1 MTDYPPEY
9 RPDPPPAPWQAP
21 PVAPWQT
28 PPPPPGARPAQRRR
42 RGLAVGALVGAVLIA
57 GAAVGVTVGLVTR
70 GSPSAASRGNSR
82 TPSPTVTQA
91 RTAFQQALAATR
103 NSAGVHYVAVSTGA
117 NVTQNTLGDATQGG
131 GSQLITLNSTYG
143 NELFTLRLVS
153 GTVYFNG
160 NTPAVE
166 DQLGVPAAGAPAVQ
180 DKWVAVSSNDGPY
193 SVLQVGITI
202 ADQATSVAE
211 PAGPG
216 PAFVPTSITQVTAAD
231 GTRATRI
238 IGTLSQQGGTAHLDI
253 APDSHLPIAEA
264 STVALSGGVTDTST
278 VTFSG
283 WGMTASVTAPATFVA
298 WPTLGASPPPGG
310 YGSGGSS
317 SGGNSQTP
325 SATPGL

>member
-21 PVAPWQT
+21 PLAPWQT
-28 PPPPPGARPAQRRR
+28 PPPPPGAMPAQRRR
-42 RGLAVGALVGAVLIA
+42 RGLAVGALVAAVLIA

-70 GSPSAASRGNSR
+70 GSPSETSRGNSR
-82 TPSPTVTQA
+82 TPDPTVTQA
-91 RTAFQQALAATR
+91 RIVFQQALAATR
-103 NSAGVHYVAVSTGA
+103 NSAGVHYVARSDAA

-143 NELFTLRLVS
+143 NELFTLRLVG

-180 DKWVAVSSNDGPY
+180 DKWVSVSSSDGPY
-193 SVLQVGITI
+193 SVLQPGITV
-202 ADQATSVAE
+202 ADQAASVAD
-211 PAGPG
+211 PDPTLGL
-216 PAFVPTSITQVTAAD
+216 AFVPTSITQVTAAD
-231 GTRATRI
+231 GTKATRI
-238 IGTLSQQGGTAHLDI
+238 LGTVSQQGGTAHLDI
-253 APDSHLPIAEA
+253 TPDSHLPIAEA
-264 STVALSGGVTDTST
+264 LTVALSGVTDTNT

-283 WGMTASVTAPATFVA
+283 WGTAASVTVPATFVA
-298 WPTLGASPPPGG
+298 WPTLGASRPPGG

-317 SGGNSQTP
+317 QTP
-325 SATPGL
+325 SATRGL

>member
-1 MTDYPPEY
+1 MTDHPPEY

-21 PVAPWQT
+21 PPAPWQT
-28 PPPPPGARPAQRRR
+28 PPPPPGAMPAQRRR
-42 RGLAVGALVGAVLIA
+42 RRLAVGALVAAVLIA

-70 GSPSAASRGNSR
+70 GSPPATSRGNPR
-82 TPSPTVTQA
+82 TPNPTVTQA
-91 RTAFQQALAATR
+91 KAVIQQAVAASR
-103 NSAGVHYVAVSTGA
+103 GSAGVHYVARSTGA

-131 GSQLITLNSTYG
+131 GSQLITVNSTYG

-160 NTPAVE
+160 NVPALE

-180 DKWVAVSSNDGPY
+180 DKWVSVSSSDGPY
-193 SVLQVGITI
+193 SVLQPGITV
-202 ADQATSVAE
+202 ADQAASVTV
-211 PAGPG
+211 PDPTLGL
-216 PAFVPTSITQVTAAD
+216 AFVPTSITQVTAAD

-238 IGTLSQQGGTAHLDI
+238 LGTLSQQGWTAHVDI

-264 STVALSGGVTDTST
+264 STLALSGVTATNT

-283 WGMTASVTAPATFVA
+283 WGTVASVTAPATFVA
-298 WPTLGASPPPGG
+298 WPTLGASTPPGG
-310 YGSGGSS
+310 YGSG
-317 SGGNSQTP
+317 QTP

>member
-42 RGLAVGALVGAVLIA
+42 RGLAVGAMVAAVLIA

-70 GSPSAASRGNSR
+70 GSPSATSRGNSR
-82 TPSPTVTQA
+82 TPNPTVTQA
-91 RTAFQQALAATR
+91 RAVFQQALAATR
-103 NSAGVHYVAVSTGA
+103 NSAGVHYVARSTGA
-117 NVTQNTLGDATQGG
+117 SVTQNTLGDATQGG
-131 GSQLITLNSTYG
+131 GSQFITLNSTYG

-160 NTPAVE
+160 NTPAVQ

-180 DKWVAVSSNDGPY
+180 DKWVSVSSSDGPY
-193 SVLQVGITI
+193 IVLQPGITV
-202 ADQATSVAE
+202 ADQAASVAVPV
-211 PAGPG
+211 PALAL
-216 PAFVPTSITQVTAAD
+216 AFVPTSITQVTTTD

-238 IGTLSQQGGTAHLDI
+238 LGTLSRQGGTAHLDI
-253 APDSHLPIAEA
+253 APDSHLPITEA
-264 STVALSGGVTDTST
+264 STVALTGLTDTET

-283 WGMTASVTAPATFVA
+283 WGTTASVTAPATSVA
-298 WPTLGASPPPGG
+298 WSTLGASPPPGG
-310 YGSGGSS
+310 YGNGGSS
-317 SGGNSQTP
+317 PTP
-325 SATPGL
+325 SPTSGL

>member
-1 MTDYPPEY
+1 MTDHPPEY

-21 PVAPWQT
+21 PLAPWQT
-28 PPPPPGARPAQRRR
+28 PPPPPGAMPAQRRR
-42 RGLAVGALVGAVLIA
+42 RGLAVGALVAAVLIA

-70 GSPSAASRGNSR
+70 GSPSATSRGNSR
-82 TPSPTVTQA
+82 SPNPTVTQA
-91 RTAFQQALAATR
+91 RTLFQQALAATR
-103 NSAGVHYVAVSTGA
+103 NSTGVHYVARSDGA

-166 DQLGVPAAGAPAVQ
+166 DQLGVPAAGAPAAL
-180 DKWVAVSSNDGPY
+180 DKWVSVSSNDGPY
-193 SVLQVGITI
+193 SVLQPGITV
-202 ADQATSVAE
+202 ADQAASVAE
-211 PAGPG
+211 PTPG
-216 PAFVPTSITQVTAAD
+216 LVFVPTSMTQVTTAD

-238 IGTLSQQGGTAHLDI
+238 LGTLSQQGGTAHVDI

-264 STVALSGGVTDTST
+264 STVALGGGVTDTST

-283 WGMTASVTAPATFVA
+283 WGTTASVTAPATFVA

-310 YGSGGSS
+310 YGSGG
-317 SGGNSQTP
+317 NSQTP